1 MEMSVHVSSNQPLF
15 GSAMR
20 ILQFRREALGRR
32 TLWPLRE
39 AAEALE
45 MSTKSIKRY
54 IQFLGLTDT
63 DGEGRPLIEIVHVNG
78 RPHIQSRA
86 KRRQAD
92 TRG

>member
-1 MEMSVHVSSNQPLF
+1 MEVTVHETSQPVF

-20 ILQFRREALGRR
+20 ILQFRREALARR

-54 IQFLGLTDT
+54 VQFLGLIDT
-63 DGEGRPLIEIVHVNG
+63 DGDGRPLLEIVHVNG

-86 KRRQAD
+86 RRRRQDSRA
-92 TRG
+92 